1 MRMKSISLRSL
12 SLMGVVSAFFVLA
25 ACADSSSPEKGAAS
39 EIADVA
45 LANSV
50 YDALMASTND
60 KGQATKARL
69 RQDEVQEFCSKPRSD
84 YGDAERANAIREA
97 RMALVQMPAD
107 GEFIGDWARGAEVA
121 NNGRGLQYSDDPAAP
136 NGGNCYACHQMDPR
150 EVAYGTI
157 GPSLTN
163 YGARGQSEV
172 MLQYTWT
179 KMWDTHAY
187 NLCSHLP
194 RFGAQGIL
202 TEQQLKDVMA
212 YLLDP
217 ASPVNQ
223 PLEAQQEN

>member
-1 MRMKSISLRSL
+1 MPKFIVAVSFSIMASFA
-12 SLMGVVSAFFVLA
+12 V
-25 ACADSSSPEKGAAS
+25 ADSVTDVLRAS
-39 EIADVA
+39 MV
-45 LANSV
+45 
-50 YDALMASTND
+50 D
-60 KGQATKARL
+60 KNQATLERVE
-69 RQDEVQEFCSKPRSD
+69 QDEVQAFCSKPR
-84 YGDAERANAIREA
+84 AERGDLDTMNAIRA
-97 RMALVQMPAD
+97 MSMAAVKYPAD
-107 GEFIGDWARGAEVA
+107 GVYLGDWQAGAEVA
-121 NNGRGLQYSDDPAAP
+121 NNGRGLQYSDDPSAP
-136 NGGNCYACHQMDPR
+136 NGGNCYACHQLDPR

-163 YGARGQSEV
+163 YGLRGQSDV

-187 NLCSHLP
+187 NTCSHMP

-223 PLEAQQEN
+223 PLEAND

>member
-1 MRMKSISLRSL
+1 MRMKSSAVRSV
-12 SLMGVVSAFFVLA
+12 SLMTVFSALITLA
-25 ACADSSSPEKGAAS
+25 ACGESNDTEKVTATETADAMS
-39 EIADVA
+39 E
-45 LANSV
+45 NPV
-50 YDALMASTND
+50 YDVLMASMND

-69 RQDEVQEFCSKPRSD
+69 LQDEVQAFCSKPRSD
-84 YGDAERANAIREA
+84 YGDAERVNAIREA
-97 RMALVQMPAD
+97 RMALVQMPTD
-107 GEFIGDWARGAEVA
+107 GEFIGDWTRGAEVA

-187 NLCSHLP
+187 NLCSHMP